1 MTIEA
6 LIVTLYLRH
15 TGWMNTQLPSS
26 EGNQEIDLSLLLLL
40 SCWGTQN
47 KQQMFW
53 HREQPNETGPHL
65 QFSCLSFKLKY
76 GTKLLTLIVVPLGSG
91 KIWKFVK
98 SRMRWVRSPRPGQGL
113 LSPMCRPRNSRDSSA
128 LHHATLQ
135 FVIHVTICNV
145 CTREQFS
152 RLLRGPP
159 APVTVIAEITPHWF
173 SSVFTA
179 L

>member
-1 MTIEA
+1 
-6 LIVTLYLRH
+6 
-15 TGWMNTQLPSS
+15 
-26 EGNQEIDLSLLLLL
+26 
-40 SCWGTQN
+40 
-47 KQQMFW
+47 MFW

-65 QFSCLSFKLKY
+65 QFSCLSFKLRY

-113 LSPMCRPRNSRDSSA
+113 LRPMCRPRNSRDSSA

-152 RLLRGPP
+152 RVLRGPP

-179 L
+179 LLRSSLRTKEHIFWTIYIVMLRAQC